1 MIIAVETY
9 DLMKGV
15 EFMEDR
21 DAVIRKQ
28 MDEIS
33 RLINNNLELI
43 TKDLFGS
50 KRPEPKKEGCK
61 IIPFPE
67 KR

>member
-1 MIIAVETY
+1 
-9 DLMKGV
+9 
-15 EFMEDR
+15 MEDR

-28 MDEIS
+28 MDEIG

-43 TKDLFGS
+43 AKDLFGS